1 MLSSSGCY
9 IIAPHPEKNYTMRII
24 ISNIGAP
31 PYGVPKYFA
40 KITQPALNK
49 DNHKVQNS
57 S

>member
-9 IIAPHPEKNYTMRII
+9 IIAHHPEKNYTIRII